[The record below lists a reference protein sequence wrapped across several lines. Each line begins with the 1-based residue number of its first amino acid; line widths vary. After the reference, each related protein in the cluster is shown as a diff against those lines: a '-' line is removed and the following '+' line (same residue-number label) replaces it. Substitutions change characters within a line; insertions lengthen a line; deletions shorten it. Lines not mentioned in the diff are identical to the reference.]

1 MQTTTLKH
9 SHPLVTTGDWSQDP
23 PEIPK
28 SAGARV
34 SSAFQHS
41 QFYNTPFDL
50 CHIESKTSHSSKVP
64 FSPKEENILKK
75 KAYKTKCL
83 LGTFGTFLVLFQRT
97 FLYC

>member
-75 KAYKTKCL
+75 KLIRQSVSLAL
-83 LGTFGTFLVLFQRT
+83 LVLF
-97 FLYC
+97 